1 MFQCKQVCLPE
12 ETVVT
17 EVDEGFDPDTPP
29 SYTFQLEDTADY
41 EVGTKPFDYNADAA
55 AVGYTRVG

>member
-1 MFQCKQVCLPE
+1 
-12 ETVVT
+12 VVT